1 MLLIPL
7 ARDGK
12 SGILHYAHN
21 CLKSNMLTKIQK
33 PSFNSMEIGGQR
45 HGDWRVKATGL
56 EGKGMEIEIHRPLRW
71 VMTEA
76 EGSGTSDGMLCLE
89 VGNL

>member
-12 SGILHYAHN
+12 SGFLHYAHN
-21 CLKSNMLTKIQK
+21 YLKSKMLAKIPK

-45 HGDWRVKATGL
+45 HGDWRVKSTGL
-56 EGKGMEIEIHRPLRW
+56 AGKGMEIEIHR
-71 VMTEA
+71 
-76 EGSGTSDGMLCLE
+76 LC
-89 VGNL
+89 VR

>member
-12 SGILHYAHN
+12 SGIWHPTHN
-21 CLKSNMLTKIQK
+21 YLKSNTLTKIQK

-45 HGDWRVKATGL
+45 HGDWRVKSTGL
-56 EGKGMEIEIHRPLRW
+56 AGKGMEIEIHRPYAR
-71 VMTEA
+71 
-76 EGSGTSDGMLCLE
+76 
-89 VGNL
+89 

>member
-12 SGILHYAHN
+12 LGIWHLTHN
-21 CLKSNMLTKIQK
+21 CLKSNTLTKIQK

-45 HGDWRVKATGL
+45 HGDWRVKSMGL
-56 EGKGMEIEIHRPLRW
+56 AGKGMEIEIHRPCVR
-71 VMTEA
+71 
-76 EGSGTSDGMLCLE
+76 
-89 VGNL
+89 

>member
-12 SGILHYAHN
+12 PGFLYYARN
-21 CLKSNMLTKIQK
+21 YLKSNTLAKTPK

-45 HGDWRVKATGL
+45 HGDWRVKSTGL
-56 EGKGMEIEIHRPLRW
+56 AGKGMEIEIHRPCAR
-71 VMTEA
+71 
-76 EGSGTSDGMLCLE
+76 
-89 VGNL
+89 